1 MADVVARLDALAG
14 QFAYTGHGYTYFVCM
29 FHHWL
34 ATGKTVVAIQLAMI
48 GKLRFY
54 SQTGLNSQAAREQM
68 KGNSGVFNRH
78 PLFYCHKSAYMI
90 AP

>member
-1 MADVVARLDALAG
+1 MGTPISFRL
-14 QFAYTGHGYTYFVCM
+14 

-34 ATGKTVVAIQLAMI
+34 ATGKTGVAIQLAMI

-54 SQTGLNSQAAREQM
+54 SQTGLNSQAARGKI
-68 KGNSGVFNRH
+68 KGNSGVFNRR

-90 AP
+90 AR

>member
-1 MADVVARLDALAG
+1 LPVWTPLPVNSHTRDMGTPISFRL
-14 QFAYTGHGYTYFVCM
+14 

-34 ATGKTVVAIQLAMI
+34 ATGKTGVAIQLAMI

-54 SQTGLNSQAAREQM
+54 SQTRLNSQAARDQM

-90 AP
+90 AR